1 MNINL
6 KKVISSVAA
15 LAMSLSCFTAFAA
28 DFTDVEATASYKAA
42 IDELV
47 ALEIVNGYK
56 DGSFKPENEITRAE
70 VTKMVVAA
78 MGDSYTAAA
87 ESSKGTSGFADV
99 DAANHWASGFISV
112 GVAQKFI
119 NGMGDGTFAPD
130 SNVTY
135 AQIVKM
141 LVAAL
146 GYDSAAALAGGY
158 PNGYLQIGAQI
169 GVTAGVTGL
178 GADTA
183 VTRAHVAQLISN
195 ALDTPLVVVTG
206 WSQNYVTGE
215 PIAETDVMDGTEGK
229 AYKTL
234 LTENHDT
241 YVVKGRVTGTFAT
254 GAAEVGTV
262 KFDVEY
268 ADNFDGK
275 VYEKAQYG
283 ITAYVGDTNAEDLLF
298 TYAEALIAIDEND
311 ECTILTI
318 VPYGRNEIVEV
329 AAKYYD
335 TNPISTSLLQFAKS
349 ETSTKTDKYEI
360 AADAMLYVNGA
371 CVAAGDTAAAD
382 GVEDPITTTMLTNYI
397 QNNEIGTVTLIN
409 SPAPGSTSLDR
420 YYDVVMVTYPK
431 WAIVDETITSGDTN
445 KIVFS
450 DSELGVGAYVN
461 MDTTDEDV
469 VYTFYKNGEEIA
481 FEDIAAGDVALI
493 TYDFIDVAPSYS
505 NITANNASRIVFEF
519 CDTVVEG
526 MVTGLS
532 SDGKYTVNGEEYELL
547 TGLSALEVSYEY
559 SLQLDA
565 AGRVIKAEELTS
577 AKNYGIIDRV
587 SYSTNDDAYVA
598 RLIKADGTRENV
610 AIKTAGVI
618 KGNPSS
624 TAKELYEAV
633 YNVTIGD
640 ISEIKLGT
648 WDNDADDADNNGKVD
663 APTSDNASVDATARV
678 NVALDAVTNRI
689 AAYKINSKGE
699 LNTVE
704 FITGQADTTADYK
717 ENSMKLGNYR
727 ISESTAV
734 IDATKINTNIN
745 NASAYTASDIL
756 AGSVDMFVD
765 GEEYSVVVADKGQDN
780 CYKFVLVLDGNA
792 SVNLN
797 TGFAVVDSVASAID
811 EADGEVKTTITVLDE
826 NGKGELITYFVDE
839 DLSIGAPARGTVVA
853 LGIENDVVVA
863 YDALFTSFATTS
875 NIALTGAGSAT
886 TIFNGTK
893 AWDPADTSWSAAD
906 MPGTRDQHSFFLEST
921 ATWDNTDYATPNGWA
936 RTGFGAILNKNGSS
950 ITIGN
955 LASVGSTGKYVG
967 TEEIDYIDPTNVEE
981 FDLDSDVNVYVVD
994 NNYADKQNSG
1004 RLTVG
1009 STASVMKTTGAKE
1022 VVSYTNSANTTGEAE
1037 VWSVENVD
1045 GKVNYAYFK
1054 VVDGDITDIV
1064 VFLPKL

>member
-47 ALEIVNGYK
+47 ALEIVNGYE

-178 GADTA
+178 AADTA
-183 VTRAHVAQLISN
+183 VTRANVAQLISN
-195 ALDTPLVVVTG
+195 AIDTPLVVVTG

-234 LTENHDT
+234 LTENHNT
-241 YVVKGRVTGTFAT
+241 YVVKGRVTGTFDT

-262 KFDVEY
+262 AFDIEY
-268 ADNFDGK
+268 ADNFDG
-275 VYEKAQYG
+275 VYTIDEKTNPG
-283 ITAYVGDTNAEDLLF
+283 STESIVAYIGDTNAEELLF

-311 ECTILTI
+311 EATILTI
-318 VPYGRNEIVEV
+318 VPYGRNEIVEL
-329 AAKYYD
+329 AADDFD
-335 TNPISTSLLQFAKS
+335 TNSISATLLQFAKS

-360 AADAMLYVNGA
+360 ATTAKMYVNGA
-371 CVAAGDTAAAD
+371 LVAD
-382 GVEDPITTTMLTNYI
+382 GTAQTPDPITTTDITNYI
-397 QNNEIGTVTLIN
+397 SGNEIGTVTLIN
-409 SPAPGSTSLDR
+409 SPAAGSTSLDR
-420 YYDVVMVTYPK
+420 YYDVIMVTLPR
-431 WAIVDETITSGDTN
+431 WAIVDETLTTGDVN

-450 DSELGVGAYVN
+450 DFETGVGAYVN
-461 MDTTDEDV
+461 MDTTDEDAI
-469 VYTFYKNGEEIA
+469 YTFYKNGAEIA
-481 FEDIAAGDVALI
+481 FEDIAAGDVALL
-493 TYDFIDVAPSYS
+493 TYDIVND
-505 NITANNASRIVFEF
+505 ANANAANRIVFEF
-519 CDTVVEG
+519 CDTTVEG

-547 TGLSALEVSYEY
+547 AGIGSLEVSYEY
-559 SLQLDA
+559 LLKVDA
-565 AGRVIKAEELTS
+565 AGRVVKFEELAS

-598 RLIKADGTRENV
+598 RIIKADGTRENV
-610 AIKTAGVI
+610 AIKTTGVI
-618 KGNPSS
+618 KGASTS
-624 TAKELYEAV
+624 TAEELYEAV
-633 YNVTIGD
+633 YGC
-640 ISEIKLGT
+640 S
-648 WDNDADDADNNGKVD
+648 
-663 APTSDNASVDATARV
+663 
-678 NVALDAVTNRI
+678 LDAIDNIKTGKLNDNTTAIDTALAAVASRI

-704 FITGQADTTADYK
+704 FIPGVTATTQEYK
-717 ENSMKLGNYR
+717 ESSMKIGSYR
-727 ISESTAV
+727 ISDATAI
-734 IDATKINTNIN
+734 IDATKIGAANIN
-745 NASAYTASDIL
+745 NASAYTASDI
-756 AGSVDMFVD
+756 AATTADIFAD
-765 GEEYSVVVADKGQDN
+765 GEQYTVVLADKGQDN
-780 CYKFVLVLDGNA
+780 CYKFALVLAGNA
-792 SVNLN
+792 SVSLG

-811 EADGEVKTTITVLDE
+811 EADGEVKTTITVLDA
-826 NGKGELITYFVDE
+826 NGQGELITYFVDE
-839 DLSIGAPARGTVVA
+839 DLSIGTPDRGTVVA

-863 YDALFTSFATTS
+863 YNALSTAFANVS
-875 NIALTGAGSAT
+875 DIA
-886 TIFNGTK
+886 FQ
-893 AWDPADTSWSAAD
+893 ADFL
-906 MPGTRDQHSFFLEST
+906 PGTMATSPVDGSTPDTFFIPSVT
-921 ATWDNTDYATPNGWA
+921 AWDNTTYATPNGWA
-936 RTGFGAILNKNGSS
+936 RTGFGMILNKNGS
-950 ITIGN
+950 TVTF
-955 LASVGSTGKYVG
+955 ATGTAAANYDANG
-967 TEEIDYIDPTNVEE
+967 TALTKATNIVE

-994 NNYADKQNSG
+994 NNYANKQGSG
-1004 RLTVG
+1004 RIAVG
-1009 STASVMKTTGAKE
+1009 STGSVMKTAGVKE
-1022 VVSYTNSANTTGEAE
+1022 VMSYTRTGSGTTADPYVYTEAAE
-1037 VWSVENVD
+1037 VWSLTNVPN
-1045 GKVNYAYFK
+1045 GEANYAYFK

-1064 VFLPKL
+1064 VFVPAN